1 MSRRISTHKRF
12 PKKDF
17 KYDNLIVSLLVNR
30 VLKHGKKSLASNLV
44 YKALDILEKRTKKN
58 SIYIL
63 EKVIRNISPRVQ
75 VSSLNISKSSRQIP
89 ILLSKYQSTCI
100 AINWIIQLSK
110 KTSAKPFYIKLSS
123 ELLDAYK
130 GIGNLIKKKE
140 LTHRYAESN
149 KAYIQSE

>member
-1 MSRRISTHKRF
+1 MSRRISTRKRF

-30 VLKHGKKSLASNLV
+30 ILKDGKKSLAYSIV
-44 YKALDILEKRTKKN
+44 YKALGIVEKRIKKN

-63 EKVIRNISPRVQ
+63 ERVIRNISPCVQ
-75 VSSLNISKSSRQIP
+75 VSSLHISKSSRQIP
-89 ILLSKYQSTCI
+89 VLLSKYQSTCV
-100 AINWIIQLSK
+100 AINWIVEVSK
-110 KTSAKPFYIKLSS
+110 KPSAKPFYIKLSN

-149 KAYIQSE
+149 KAYIESE